1 MAVSKCVS
9 LSTENHLAGDDSGL
23 CFRIDETGCHGTP
36 DFPVAVYLD
45 NVTTDYVNWHWHDEI
60 EIGFVTEG
68 SVVVG
73 SGTRKDILS
82 CGDVFFINSGVIHS
96 MCNAAAPQTAVFKSI
111 AFSGSVVGGEQN
123 SVFWQKYL
131 KPILYAASLRSFV
144 LTVNS
149 EYHADVLS
157 LLSDIWDTVDREPMH
172 YEMLVRNGLSSLFC
186 ILLRMQEHAADEAAQ
201 STYGI
206 RLEKRMHLLL
216 DYIHAHY
223 SERIS
228 LEDLARTAAIS
239 KTEVM
244 RCFKSIISKPPVRYL
259 KEYRL
264 RQAAY
269 LLVHTE
275 RSVQQIGESCG
286 FEDSSYFAKSFR
298 ALYQMTPTEYR
309 RRGSGN

>member
-9 LSTENHLAGDDSGL
+9 LSNENRLAGDDPGL

-45 NVTTDYVNWHWHDEI
+45 NVTADYVNWHWHDEI

-68 SVVVG
+68 TVIVG
-73 SGTRKDILS
+73 CGTRKYTLS
-82 CGDVFFINSGVIHS
+82 CGDVFFINSGVLHS
-96 MCNAAAPQTAVFKSI
+96 MRNAAPPQAAVFKSI

-131 KPILYAASLRSFV
+131 KPVLHAANVRDFV
-144 LTVNS
+144 LPVNS
-149 EYHADVLS
+149 GYHTNVLS
-157 LLSDIWDTVDREPMH
+157 LLSDIWNTVDQEPAH

-186 ILLRMQEHAADEAAQ
+186 ILLHIQEQAAGEAAQ

-206 RLEKRMHLLL
+206 RLENRMHLLL
-216 DYIHAHY
+216 DYIHTHY
-223 SERIS
+223 SEHIS
-228 LEDLARTAAIS
+228 LEDLANTAAIS

-244 RCFKSIISKPPVRYL
+244 RCFKSIISKSPVRYL
-259 KEYRL
+259 TEYRL

-298 ALYQMTPTEYR
+298 ALYRMTPTEYR
-309 RRGSGN
+309 RKGSEN

>member
-9 LSTENHLAGDDSGL
+9 LSTENRLAGDDAGL
-23 CFRIDETGCHGTP
+23 CFRIDETGSHGTP

-45 NVTTDYVNWHWHDEI
+45 NVTTDYVNWHWHDEM

-68 SVVVG
+68 AVMVG
-73 SGTRKDILS
+73 CGTRKYTLN
-82 CGDVFFINSGVIHS
+82 CGDVFFVNSGVIHA
-96 MCNAAAPQTAVFKSI
+96 MCNAASPQAAVFKSI
-111 AFSGSVVGGEQN
+111 AFSGAVVGGEQN

-131 KPILYAASLRSFV
+131 KPILHAANMQDFV
-144 LTVNS
+144 LPVGS
-149 EYHADVLS
+149 EHHADVLA
-157 LLSDIWDTVDREPMH
+157 LLSDIWNLVDREPMH

-186 ILLRMQEHAADEAAQ
+186 ILLRIQEQAAGEAAQ
-201 STYGI
+201 STSGI
-206 RLEKRMHLLL
+206 RLEHRMHLLL

-223 SERIS
+223 SEHIS
-228 LEDLARTAAIS
+228 LEDLARAAAIS

-244 RCFKSIISKPPVRYL
+244 RCFKGIISKSPVRYL

-298 ALYQMTPTEYR
+298 ALYRITPTEYR
-309 RRGSGN
+309 RKLDLP

>member
-1 MAVSKCVS
+1 MAISKCVS
-9 LSTENHLAGDDSGL
+9 LSNGNRLAGDEAG
-23 CFRIDETGCHGTP
+23 FGIRIDENGCHGTP

-45 NVTTDYVNWHWHDEI
+45 NVTTDCVNWHCHDEI

-68 SVVVG
+68 AVIIG
-73 SGTRKDILS
+73 CGTRKYTLA
-82 CGDVFFINSGVIHS
+82 CGDVFFVNSGVLHS
-96 MCNAAAPQTAVFKSI
+96 MRNAAPPQGSVFKSI
-111 AFSGSVVGGEQN
+111 VFSGSVVGGEQN
-123 SVFWQKYL
+123 SVFWRKYL
-131 KPILYAASLRSFV
+131 KPILYAANLKDFV
-144 LTVNS
+144 LPVSS
-149 EYHADVLS
+149 EYHANVLS
-157 LLSDIWDTVDREPMH
+157 LLDIWDTVDREPMH

-186 ILLRMQEHAADEAAQ
+186 ILLRIQEQAIGEAAQ

-206 RLEKRMHLLL
+206 RVENRMHLLL
-216 DYIHAHY
+216 DYVHAHY

-244 RCFKSIISKPPVRYL
+244 RCFKSIIGKSPVRYL

-269 LLVHTE
+269 LLAHTE
-275 RSVQQIGESCG
+275 RSVEQVCESCG

-298 ALYQMTPTEYR
+298 AQYRMTPTEYR
-309 RRGSGN
+309 RRGSDN